1 MSLIS
6 IRKLITISHNL
17 ISVMAKVFNIEAN
30 GLVLSKALNFVK
42 TMLREGERS
51 DPSRDKTKPLRKS
64 ALRFF
69 SLTVKYCRRWGIKP
83 QKLIKSTKDEYRY
96 KSL

>member
-69 SLTVKYCRRWGIKP
+69 SLTFFGLTQVGN
-83 QKLIKSTKDEYRY
+83 
-96 KSL
+96 